1 MQAGLSTGNS
11 WGKAGSNPAS
21 RWQASHPQVGA
32 VGAVPFCLHGNECK
46 FNFGSANLGVKSNR
60 PPLLRHPKEEI
71 AKDAHKTVTAE
82 IFACRLIIG
91 IGLTR
96 EALNSLAFTS
106 FEMTH
111 ETVSTGKTAIVG
123 ILFNAE
129 TTGFTLTN
137 NTVDTTGPSNC

>member
-1 MQAGLSTGNS
+1 M
-11 WGKAGSNPAS
+11 
-21 RWQASHPQVGA
+21 
-32 VGAVPFCLHGNECK
+32 
-46 FNFGSANLGVKSNR
+46 GVKLNPR
-60 PPLLRHPKEEI
+60 PLLRHPKEEI
-71 AKDAHKTVTAE
+71 ANDTHKTVTVE

-111 ETVSTGKTAIVG
+111 ETVSTGKTPIVG